1 MGTDQLNRNILQSFH
16 LEGRDTYD
24 SWYVR
29 IEIWWSMY
37 RNRCDSH
44 SRSYITV
51 VSLAKDPRQTYDR
64 LVDSGGWISFWTL
77 EVLKMFSGTQF
88 FVGCFG
94 DVDFYNSNFFQ
105 ITVMVGVST
114 EVFRALVTESRLA
127 RWVRATPW
135 LRSNIPLIFLLKKV
149 METLPQTNHCWF
161 QKWRNLKIS
170 CLFLPTKGL
179 DF

>member
-105 ITVMVGVST
+105 ITVMAT

-127 RWVRATPW
+127 RTARTP
-135 LRSNIPLIFLLKKV
+135 LRVKYSLDFPLEKSDGKP
-149 METLPQTNHCWF
+149 LPKPITVGF
-161 QKWRNLKIS
+161 QMWRNLKIS
-170 CLFLPTKGL
+170 CLFLPMKGL
-179 DF
+179 DI

>member
-105 ITVMVGVST
+105 ITVMAT

-127 RWVRATPW
+127 RWVRAPHHGFGQIFPW
-135 LRSNIPLIFLLKKV
+135 FSSWKKWWKPSPKPITV
-149 METLPQTNHCWF
+149 
-161 QKWRNLKIS
+161 
-170 CLFLPTKGL
+170 
-179 DF
+179 DFKYEGI